1 MGVTNKDD
9 DYDNGGDGDGNDD
22 DDDGRPDCRT
32 IHICDCHGIYSKTVT
47 KQSWLVYSKSALEH

>member
-47 KQSWLVYSKSALEH
+47 KQSWYIQS